1 MAQQGLVPSERKL
14 LGRMAGN
21 SYAAASFRLLRDAT
35 AAIDWF
41 RNQGIEPECIIVNAQ
56 APGEQPRPPQ
66 RGDNMR
72 TDLTWFVALD
82 LEATKLPATVVRN
95 TLVREGG
102 KLVNWNPK
110 ISPASQ

>member
-1 MAQQGLVPSERKL
+1 MAP
-14 LGRMAGN
+14 N

-56 APGEQPRPPQ
+56 APGEQLRPPQ

-72 TDLTWFVALD
+72 TDLTWFVALN

-110 ISPASQ
+110 FSPASQ